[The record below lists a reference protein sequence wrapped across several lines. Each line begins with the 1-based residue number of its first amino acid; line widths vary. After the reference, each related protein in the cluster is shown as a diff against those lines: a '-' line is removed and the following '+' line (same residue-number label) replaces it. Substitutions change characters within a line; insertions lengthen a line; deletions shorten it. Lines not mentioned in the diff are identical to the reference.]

1 MKKISY
7 SLVLIVVA
15 GILISVF
22 WANDRYFKKEEG
34 NTLSFVVERGDIEEV
49 VLVRG
54 EVVPQRD
61 FDLEFSFSGTVDRIF
76 VNEGDNVTSGEPL
89 VRLDTTDFRLELE
102 KLEAVLAQTQANL
115 KKLVTGATEEDINVS
130 ETKVENAMVSLE
142 DAKKDLVNKLQ
153 DAYVKS
159 DDSVRNNVDQ
169 LFSNPQS
176 SNPQINVTVSDGQL
190 RVDVETR
197 RLVLENLFDTWDASL
212 NGISTQSDLTVFV
225 NDSNRNLE
233 KVREFLD
240 RVALLVNTL
249 NSSSSLSQTTID
261 GYKSDISTARTNVN
275 TAITNMATAEEKL
288 RKAESDLSLA
298 EQELELKIS
307 GAREEDLAIAE
318 AGVKEIESQM
328 SIVRENI
335 RKSTL
340 YAPGFV
346 KVEKIWIEKGE
357 IFRPGNTVVS
367 LSTPG
372 FKIQAD
378 LSELEIGKISES
390 NGNDALIELDA
401 FSRKIYTGKV
411 VSIEPRKVVKDG
423 DTYYKINVFLDAAEK
438 AIRTGMSAD
447 ITISISSKDGVLY
460 VPDVVVFEKG
470 DKDFIVVLE
479 DGEQVEK
486 EVEIGISD
494 GENVEI
500 VSGVSEGDIVVISIN

>member
-197 RLVLENLFDTWDASL
+197 RLVLENLFDT
-212 NGISTQSDLTVFV
+212 
-225 NDSNRNLE
+225 R
-233 KVREFLD
+233 
-240 RVALLVNTL
+240 
-249 NSSSSLSQTTID
+249 
-261 GYKSDISTARTNVN
+261 Y
-275 TAITNMATAEEKL
+275 
-288 RKAESDLSLA
+288 
-298 EQELELKIS
+298 
-307 GAREEDLAIAE
+307 
-318 AGVKEIESQM
+318 
-328 SIVRENI
+328 
-335 RKSTL
+335 
-340 YAPGFV
+340 
-346 KVEKIWIEKGE
+346 
-357 IFRPGNTVVS
+357 
-367 LSTPG
+367 
-372 FKIQAD
+372 
-378 LSELEIGKISES
+378 
-390 NGNDALIELDA
+390 
-401 FSRKIYTGKV
+401 
-411 VSIEPRKVVKDG
+411 
-423 DTYYKINVFLDAAEK
+423 
-438 AIRTGMSAD
+438 
-447 ITISISSKDGVLY
+447 
-460 VPDVVVFEKG
+460 
-470 DKDFIVVLE
+470 
-479 DGEQVEK
+479 
-486 EVEIGISD
+486 
-494 GENVEI
+494 
-500 VSGVSEGDIVVISIN
+500 